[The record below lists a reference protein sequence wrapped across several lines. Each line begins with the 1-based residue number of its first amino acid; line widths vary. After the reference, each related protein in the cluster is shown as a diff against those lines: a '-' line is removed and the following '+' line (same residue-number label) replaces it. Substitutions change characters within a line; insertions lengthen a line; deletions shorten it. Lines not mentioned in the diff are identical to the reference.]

1 MTIASMAL
9 LVLGGALAVEGFG
22 WAVAPDGMRDAYR
35 ALVERLDKRQ
45 LGLIGLLSL
54 CSGLACIVLAVALLR

>member
-1 MTIASMAL
+1 MAL

-35 ALVERLDKRQ
+35 ALVERFNTRQ
-45 LGLIGLLSL
+45 LGLIGLGSL
-54 CSGLACIVLAVALLR
+54 CVGLACIVWAVSLAR